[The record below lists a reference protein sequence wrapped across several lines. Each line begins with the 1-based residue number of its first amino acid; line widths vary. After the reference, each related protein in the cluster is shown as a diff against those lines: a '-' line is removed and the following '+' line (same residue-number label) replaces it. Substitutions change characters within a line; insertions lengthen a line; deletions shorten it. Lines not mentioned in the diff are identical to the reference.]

1 MHKPLNSRA
10 EPIQSRAR
18 KQRENILRVT
28 CELLKTVGLDDLT
41 TILVAKEAGIS
52 VGTLY
57 HYFPNK
63 HAILYAVSEIWVDKI
78 KGLIEDIESE
88 NLETIRLKPFVND
101 FVSRFTELYK
111 DNSSLLPLIA
121 VMPSMPELQP
131 INNVY
136 LELIRSKFIKILL
149 RLPISLESD
158 DAQHLAKFYWQI
170 CHSALYAVNCEE
182 LNAYKT
188 VADLK
193 YLLLS
198 LLEKARINF

>member
-1 MHKPLNSRA
+1 MPKPLNSRA

-57 HYFPNK
+57 HYYPNK

-78 KGLIEDIESE
+78 NSVIEDIESE

>member
-1 MHKPLNSRA
+1 MPKPLNSRA

-78 KGLIEDIESE
+78 NSVIEDIESE
-88 NLETIRLKPFVND
+88 NLETIRLKSFVNSC
-101 FVSRFTELYK
+101 VSRFTELYK
-111 DNSSLLPLIA
+111 DNSSLLPLVA

-136 LELIRSKFIKILL
+136 LELIHSKFIKILL
-149 RLPISLESD
+149 RLSISLESD

-182 LNAYKT
+182 LNADKS

-198 LLEKARINF
+198 LLEKARTNF

>member
-1 MHKPLNSRA
+1 MPKPLNSRA

-78 KGLIEDIESE
+78 KSLIEDIESE
-88 NLETIRLKPFVND
+88 NLETIRLKPFVNG

>member
-1 MHKPLNSRA
+1 MPKPLNSRA

-78 KGLIEDIESE
+78 NSVIEDIESE

>member
-1 MHKPLNSRA
+1 MPKPLNSRA

>member
-1 MHKPLNSRA
+1 MPKPLNSRA
-10 EPIQSRAR
+10 EPIQRRAR

-41 TILVAKEAGIS
+41 TILVAKEADIS

-57 HYFPNK
+57 HYYPNK
-63 HAILYAVSEIWVDKI
+63 HAILYAVSEIWVDKV

>member
-1 MHKPLNSRA
+1 MPKPLNSRA

-57 HYFPNK
+57 HYYPNK
-63 HAILYAVSEIWVDKI
+63 HAILYAVSEIWVDKV

>member
-1 MHKPLNSRA
+1 MPKPLNSRA

-57 HYFPNK
+57 HYYPNK
-63 HAILYAVSEIWVDKI
+63 HAILYAVSEIWVDKV

-170 CHSALYAVNCEE
+170 CHSTLYAVNCEE

>member
-1 MHKPLNSRA
+1 MPKPLKSRA

-28 CELLKTVGLDDLT
+28 CGLLKTVGLDDLT

-78 KGLIEDIESE
+78 NSVIEDIESE
-88 NLETIRLKPFVND
+88 NLETIRLKSFVNSC
-101 FVSRFTELYK
+101 VSRFTELYK
-111 DNSSLLPLIA
+111 DNSSLLPLVA
-121 VMPSMPELQP
+121 LMPSMPELQP

-136 LELIRSKFIKILL
+136 LELIHSKFIKILL

-182 LNAYKT
+182 LNAYKS

>member
-1 MHKPLNSRA
+1 MPKPLNSRA

-63 HAILYAVSEIWVDKI
+63 HAILYAVSEIWVDKV

>member
-1 MHKPLNSRA
+1 MPKPLNSRA

-78 KGLIEDIESE
+78 NSVIEDIESE
-88 NLETIRLKPFVND
+88 NLETIRLKSFVNSC
-101 FVSRFTELYK
+101 VSRFTELYK
-111 DNSSLLPLIA
+111 DNSSLLPLVA

-136 LELIRSKFIKILL
+136 LELIHSKFIKILL
-149 RLPISLESD
+149 RLSISLESD

-182 LNAYKT
+182 LNADKS

-198 LLEKARINF
+198 LLEKSRINF

>member
-1 MHKPLNSRA
+1 MPKPLNSRA

-57 HYFPNK
+57 HYYPNK
-63 HAILYAVSEIWVDKI
+63 HAILYAVSEIWVDKV

-136 LELIRSKFIKILL
+136 LELIRSKFIKILI